1 MHQFT
6 KALLD
11 QCHWAFLVMFSL
23 HVHIYYTW
31 HIHIT
36 KAFTNRALSNKK
48 QSLLSNKPH
57 SVSAAF
63 NHCFKQ
69 VTCTESPS
77 GVLP

>member
-6 KALLD
+6 KA
-11 QCHWAFLVMFSL
+11 FTGPMSL
-23 HVHIYYTW
+23 GVSSYVQSTRAYYTW

-48 QSLLSNKPH
+48 QSLSSNKPH